1 MCRHAHTKQCTSLMM
16 MQQINNKACINVRRK
31 TMHIND
37 DDAINKQTIS
47 SMILQQQQAIT
58 NIARQTMVI
67 IIINKHT
74 VDLKFQIIKPCL

>member
-1 MCRHAHTKQCTSLMM
+1 
-16 MQQINNKACINVRRK
+16 
-31 TMHIND
+31 MHIND